1 MITPEEIRAVTFDK
15 GMRGYRI
22 EDVDAFL
29 QQAASDMEQ
38 LIAEKEETE
47 QKLYILAEKIEEY
60 RKDEDN
66 LKTALLNA
74 QRMGENVI
82 REAKQKAESMLRKAG
97 IQADDLTR
105 IAREQVEEQEQE
117 LERAKAE
124 VAQFK
129 NSVLSLYKQHIES
142 LSRLPGEEEMEEEI
156 AAPAAAAEEFQK
168 EETVL
173 QPAAESAAE
182 PEKAFEETQ
191 EPAESF
197 PDLASLYEDKDAGW
211 KLTEE
216 ETQDAEPEAPEEETE
231 SPRQPARNLFEGFQG
246 IKFSD

>member
-1 MITPEEIRAVTFDK
+1 MITPEEIRSITFDK

-29 QQAASDMEQ
+29 RQAASDMEQ
-38 LIAEKEETE
+38 LITEKEETE

-105 IAREQVEEQEQE
+105 IAREQVEEQEKE

-142 LSRLPGEEEMEEEI
+142 LSCLPGEEEMDEI
-156 AAPAAAAEEFQK
+156 EAPVTEQEPQQQATEQSLVTEP
-168 EETVL
+168 V
-173 QPAAESAAE
+173 AE
-182 PEKAFEETQ
+182 PVAEQACTAEKHRSRPKAFLILHPFMKIRMRTG
-191 EPAESF
+191 S
-197 PDLASLYEDKDAGW
+197 
-211 KLTEE
+211 
-216 ETQDAEPEAPEEETE
+216 
-231 SPRQPARNLFEGFQG
+231 
-246 IKFSD
+246 